1 MDAGTVVGE
10 IAFYLGLPRSAS
22 VIGSERG
29 RAYRLSRES
38 LAKLRGKKPEMA
50 ARFHE
55 YMARMLADKLLD
67 TTRLLSVLK
76 T

>member
-1 MDAGTVVGE
+1 
-10 IAFYLGLPRSAS
+10 LPRSAS

-29 RAYRLSRES
+29 RAYRLSREN
-38 LAKLRGKKPEMA
+38 LGKLRSEKPEMA